1 METKEQIEDIDKE
14 IRDLQEINTEP
25 AQLDFFG
32 WIDSHTSKEKGKSFY
47 SWLSNQIYHYIKIN
61 LETKKLDHMQL

>member
-14 IRDLQEINTEP
+14 ISDLQEINTEP

-47 SWLSNQIYHYIKIN
+47 SWFSNQI
-61 LETKKLDHMQL
+61 